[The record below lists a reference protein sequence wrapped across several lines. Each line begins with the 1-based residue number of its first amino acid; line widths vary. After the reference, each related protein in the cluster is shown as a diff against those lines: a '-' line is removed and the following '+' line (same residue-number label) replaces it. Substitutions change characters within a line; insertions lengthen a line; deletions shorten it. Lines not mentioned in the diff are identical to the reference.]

1 MHILKIFMLDD
12 AKIEEVHFGCSEESY
27 CTSPVYFSVKV
38 RNTNPV
44 SYFPFLCD
52 ILQFMY
58 KIQTPWFLCRNA
70 SSKCGDNCVLNHF
83 AWHQPIKMR
92 VGSAFALLSDPNMSL
107 LHSSVV
113 LQSTLFAGRE
123 GLLFLEPDCF
133 SWVEKKCLRR
143 ISPEHEGLYLP
154 VFSVGKLVSQD
165 K

>member
-1 MHILKIFMLDD
+1 MLED
-12 AKIEEVHFGCSEESY
+12 AKIKEVHFGYSGESY
-27 CTSPVYFSVKV
+27 CTCPVYFSVKG

-44 SYFPFLCD
+44 SYFPFLFD
-52 ILQFMY
+52 ILQYMY
-58 KIQTPWFLCRNA
+58 KIQHDFSVGMFQA
-70 SSKCGDNCVLNHF
+70 SVETTVLNHF

-92 VGSAFALLSDPNMSL
+92 VGSAFVLLSHPNISL

-133 SWVEKKCLRR
+133 SWVEKKCLQR